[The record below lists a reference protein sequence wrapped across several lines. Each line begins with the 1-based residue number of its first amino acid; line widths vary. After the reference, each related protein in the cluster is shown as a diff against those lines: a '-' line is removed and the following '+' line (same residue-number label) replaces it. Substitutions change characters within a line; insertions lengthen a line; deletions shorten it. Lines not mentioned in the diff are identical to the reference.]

1 MGRELRMVPPN
12 WSHPIVTF
20 GDGRSG
26 FKPMHGQSFR
36 AAAAAWKRA
45 FLEWESG
52 VRPDG
57 IAPEHA
63 ELEYWEYADN
73 PPDRESY
80 VPWEPETATWYQ
92 VWENV
97 SEGTPV
103 TPPFATRAEL
113 IEYLVQYGDDLYQLP
128 FHPHSVRRGPWAR
141 DWATEFV
148 NGDPVADGCW
158 R

>member
-45 FLEWESG
+45 LLEWESG
-52 VRPDG
+52 ARPDG
-57 IAPEHA
+57 IALEHA
-63 ELEYWEYADN
+63 KLEYWEYADN
-73 PPDRESY
+73 PPARESY
-80 VPWEPETATWYQ
+80 VPWEPETATW
-92 VWENV
+92 
-97 SEGTPV
+97 
-103 TPPFATRAEL
+103 
-113 IEYLVQYGDDLYQLP
+113 YQLP

-148 NGDPVADGCW
+148 NGDPVADDCW
-158 R
+158 S